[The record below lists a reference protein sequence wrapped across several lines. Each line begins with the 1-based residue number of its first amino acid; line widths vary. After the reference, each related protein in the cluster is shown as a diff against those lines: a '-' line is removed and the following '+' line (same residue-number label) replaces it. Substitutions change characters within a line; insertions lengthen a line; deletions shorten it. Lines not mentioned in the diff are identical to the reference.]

1 MLSKVIE
8 DAKFQWIL
16 SGLWTSDVIEA
27 VVTEEDFP
35 AEGKEPKL
43 MLAQEKVQGVLL
55 LFGKNNFLLHCSI
68 MKGIQEQTWQKRV
81 RLT

>member
-27 VVTEEDFP
+27 VVTDEGYP
-35 AEGKEPKL
+35 AEDKEPKL
-43 MLAQEKVQGVLL
+43 MLAQEKVQGVLPL
-55 LFGKNNFLLHCSI
+55 SGKNNFLMHCSI
-68 MKGIQEQTWQKRV
+68 KIGI
-81 RLT
+81 